1 MTKNKRAV
9 TGIVVAAIILIMLRK
24 QIATAL
30 NKTPFGTISDKIFNV
45 ISSFEGF
52 DQVAVPDV
60 TGYAVGY
67 GSHYNWDA
75 QRNVQ
80 KGDVIDKATA
90 KQWLLNDAQ
99 KDYSFVQSIVQVPI
113 NDNQLLALSS
123 FSYNVGRGNLQNST
137 LLKML
142 NGGIDKTLVANE
154 FDKWVYSAGVKSDG
168 LKKRRQAEK
177 QLFLT
182 Y

>member
-1 MTKNKRAV
+1 MTKDKKAV
-9 TGIVVAAIILIMLRK
+9 VGIVVAAIILIMLRK

-30 NKTPFGTISDKIFNV
+30 NKTPFGSISDKLFNV

-52 DQVAVPDV
+52 DQVAVYDV

-67 GSHYNWDA
+67 GSHYNWDK
-75 QRNVQ
+75 QRPVQ
-80 KGDVIDKATA
+80 KGDIIDKATA

-99 KDYSFVQSIVQVPI
+99 QDYAFVQSIVKVPI
-113 NDNQLLALSS
+113 NDNQLMALSS
-123 FSYNVGRGNLQNST
+123 FSYNVGRSNLQNST

-142 NGGIDKTLVANE
+142 NGGISKYLVADE
-154 FDKWVYSAGVKSDG
+154 FDKWIFAGKQVSEG

-177 QLFLT
+177 QLFLS
-182 Y
+182 

>member
-1 MTKNKRAV
+1 MTKNKKAV
-9 TGIVVAAIILIMLRK
+9 LGILATAIILYMLRK

-30 NKTPFGTISDKIFNV
+30 NKTPFGAISDKLFNV

-52 DQVAVPDV
+52 DQVAVYDV

-67 GSHYNWDA
+67 GSHYNYDK
-75 QRNVQ
+75 QRQVQ
-80 KGDVIDKATA
+80 KGDIIDKATA
-90 KQWLLNDAQ
+90 KQWLINDAQ
-99 KDYSFVQSIVQVPI
+99 KDYAFVQSIVQVPI
-113 NDNQLLALSS
+113 TDNQLLALSS

-137 LLKML
+137 LLKLL
-142 NGGIDKTLVANE
+142 NAGNDIPVVANE

-177 QLFLT
+177 QLFLS
-182 Y
+182 

>member
-1 MTKNKRAV
+1 MTKNKKAV
-9 TGIVVAAIILIMLRK
+9 LGILATAIILYMLRK

-30 NKTPFGTISDKIFNV
+30 NKTPFGAISDKIFNV

-52 DQVAVPDV
+52 DQVAKYDV

-67 GSHYNWDA
+67 GSHYNWDK
-75 QRNVQ
+75 QREVQ
-80 KGDVIDKATA
+80 KGDIIDKATA

-99 KDYSFVQSIVQVPI
+99 KDYSFVQSIVKVPI
-113 NDNQLLALSS
+113 TDNQLLALSS

-142 NGGIDKTLVANE
+142 NGGYNIPSVASE
-154 FDKWVYSAGVKSDG
+154 FDKWVYSEGVKSEG

-177 QLFLT
+177 QLFLS
-182 Y
+182 

>member
-1 MTKNKRAV
+1 MTKNKKAV
-9 TGIVVAAIILIMLRK
+9 LGILATAIILYMFRTK
-24 QIATAL
+24 IATAL
-30 NKTPFGTISDKIFNV
+30 NKTPFGAISDKIFNV

-52 DQVAVPDV
+52 DQIAVPDV

-67 GSHYNWDA
+67 GSHYNWDK
-75 QRNVQ
+75 QRQVQ
-80 KGDVIDKATA
+80 KGDIVDKATA

-99 KDYSFVQSIVQVPI
+99 KDYAFVQSIVQVPI
-113 NDNQLLALSS
+113 TDNQLLALSS

-142 NGGIDKTLVANE
+142 NGGYNIPSVASE

-177 QLFLT
+177 QLFLS
-182 Y
+182 